1 MFFIWMSVSLAGT
14 ASGKEIELT
23 DGNTPDGEI
32 AASFR
37 EALSSGPAAIQSAVQ
52 KLRPSLMND
61 PDILKKVFSLL
72 FSPEQLLR
80 PIIEQAVAHTEVNI
94 WVVDT
99 EGTMLYDI
107 MADHIGL
114 NLFTAPL
121 YQPFP
126 SLLAIGRRIVA
137 EPEGRGRYSFY
148 RPQTNEQVTKEATW
162 KTVSLYGKEWRT
174 VAYRMVKE

>member
-1 MFFIWMSVSLAGT
+1 MLKEHRPVMSRLFNSVEGVHAID
-14 ASGKEIELT
+14 AEYPVIERKGK
-23 DGNTPDGEI
+23 
-32 AASFR
+32 FR
-37 EALSSGPAAIQSAVQ
+37 GAL
-52 KLRPSLMND
+52 
-61 PDILKKVFSLL
+61 SLL
-72 FSPEQLLR
+72 FSPEQFLR

-162 KTVSLYGKEWRT
+162 KTVSLYGKEWRI